1 MYNPNA
7 CGGQTFRRSRH
18 IDRLALVKQAIDANC
33 GIAQSVGSLRRRE

>member
-1 MYNPNA
+1 MPA
-7 CGGQTFRRSRH
+7 ADKRSEDPGTS